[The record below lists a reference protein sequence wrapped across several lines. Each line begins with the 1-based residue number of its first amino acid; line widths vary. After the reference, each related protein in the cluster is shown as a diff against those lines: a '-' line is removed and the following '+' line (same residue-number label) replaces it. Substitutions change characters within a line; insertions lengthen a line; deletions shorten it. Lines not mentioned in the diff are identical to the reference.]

1 MEDVVQGV
9 VEKLVRRHPH
19 VFGQVQASD
28 AGAALVSW
36 EAMKKLEKKERKHIL
51 DGVPKDLPA
60 LMAAQ
65 KLQSKASKVGFDW
78 QKPEPVWQ
86 KIKEELQELEQAVK
100 EGKQRHIEEELG
112 DVLFSVVNLSRFYK
126 VDSELALLA
135 CCKKFRQRFEYVE
148 GQVNAQGGDWSS
160 FSLEQLDAYWNEAK
174 NTITD

>member
-1 MEDVVQGV
+1 
-9 VEKLVRRHPH
+9 
-19 VFGQVQASD
+19 
-28 AGAALVSW
+28 
-36 EAMKKLEKKERKHIL
+36 
-51 DGVPKDLPA
+51 
-60 LMAAQ
+60 MAAQ

-78 QKPEPVWQ
+78 QEPEPVWQ

-100 EGKQRHIEEELG
+100 EGKQGHIEEELG

-148 GQVNAQGGDWSS
+148 GQVNAQGGDWSR
-160 FSLEQLDAYWNEAK
+160 FSLEQLDGYWNEAK

>member
-1 MEDVVQGV
+1 MEDYDLLCEELGDLLMQVVFHGRMAEEAGAFSMEDVVQGV

-19 VFGQVQASD
+19 VFGQVQATD

-86 KIKEELQELEQAVK
+86 KIKEELQELE
-100 EGKQRHIEEELG
+100 
-112 DVLFSVVNLSRFYK
+112 
-126 VDSELALLA
+126 
-135 CCKKFRQRFEYVE
+135 
-148 GQVNAQGGDWSS
+148 
-160 FSLEQLDAYWNEAK
+160 
-174 NTITD
+174 

>member
-1 MEDVVQGV
+1 M
-9 VEKLVRRHPH
+9 RRHPH

-126 VDSELALLA
+126 VDSELALLS

-148 GQVNAQGGDWSS
+148 SQVNAQGGDWSS
-160 FSLEQLDAYWNEAK
+160 FSLEQLDAYWKEAK